1 MLIRDAQVEDAPVM
15 GQLMV
20 TAWLAAHRRHI
31 PPTAW
36 ERRRE
41 RWTPEVSASGWE
53 RCLRERDASPDLTR
67 ACYLVAE
74 DNQGSI
80 VGVAAAAAAEA
91 EPTGTLGEV
100 GSLYVHPDHQTRG
113 IGRRLVRELAA
124 RLEQMG
130 VRSLHVEFSPPTS
143 TPSNSMRRL
152 VRNTS
157 ATGTSTKTAYSS
169 PNGST
174 PGPTSPTC
182 WDHDGTASPSEV

>member
-1 MLIRDAQVEDAPVM
+1 MIRDAQVDDAAAM

-31 PPTAW
+31 PPAAW

-74 DNQGSI
+74 DNQGRI

-91 EPTGTLGEV
+91 DPSGTLGEV

-113 IGRRLVRELAA
+113 IGGRLVRELAA

-130 VRSLHVEFSPPTS
+130 VRSLHVGVLTTNVDAQRSLIQHGWC
-143 TPSNSMRRL
+143 RDLCGCR
-152 VRNTS
+152 
-157 ATGTSTKTAYSS
+157 
-169 PNGST
+169 
-174 PGPTSPTC
+174 C
-182 WDHDGTASPSEV
+182 